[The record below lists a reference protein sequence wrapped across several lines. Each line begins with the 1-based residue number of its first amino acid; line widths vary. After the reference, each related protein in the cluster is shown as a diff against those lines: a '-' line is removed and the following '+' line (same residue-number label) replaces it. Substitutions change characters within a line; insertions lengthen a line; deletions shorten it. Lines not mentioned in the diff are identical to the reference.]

1 AQMFVT
7 FNRPLNYL
15 HDPLA
20 VAVAADPS
28 LVGAPEEQVMI
39 ETGGAYSAGQT
50 LVQRSGRDGGFR
62 TKVAQTVDAE
72 RFNTYFTETL
82 GLPKPT

>member
-1 AQMFVT
+1 MFIN

-20 VAVAADPS
+20 VAVAADPT
-28 LVGAPEEQVMI
+28 LVEAPEEQVMI
-39 ETGGAYSAGQT
+39 ETGGVYAVGQT
-50 LVQRSGRDGGFR
+50 LVQRPGREGGSR

-72 RFNTYFTETL
+72 RFNHVLHRDAGAAGT
-82 GLPKPT
+82 P